1 MLAITTIFCRLLT
14 LDNSHNHDASLR
26 FYRQS
31 IDIIYTRFT
40 FGEKEHLSMIGKRKS
55 RRVSMELSKVV
66 LLGLVFCAVAVEGQ
80 TTVTTS
86 GGTTNTVPLF
96 TGSSTLG
103 QSPISFSSGSMVV
116 AGTAGSSIGTF
127 LNQGGTNAVG
137 GLLLQ
142 TPTSSNTGTNEL
154 FEWYFNEDSVHVL
167 SRSLSLFQYPSDS
180 LGGFMHQHAAFG
192 ITSTG
197 SSYQYFSGNVGIG
210 TTTPGATLEVNGNV
224 H

>member
-1 MLAITTIFCRLLT
+1 
-14 LDNSHNHDASLR
+14 
-26 FYRQS
+26 
-31 IDIIYTRFT
+31 
-40 FGEKEHLSMIGKRKS
+40 MIGKRKS

-197 SSYQYFSGNVGIG
+197 SAHQVKVANTTLYLYTPPSSDTSYIAACLTGLRPEVIG
-210 TTTPGATLEVNGNV
+210 SSPTLPI